1 MAADIRQAK
10 LLAANMLNRYNF
22 RNPPVDPRIIA
33 EAEGIRVFYT
43 DFTNH
48 PGLTNHQNSL
58 GFFDPTE
65 KTDLGN
71 GAIIINHNIFPQQ
84 KIYAIAYELG
94 RALMYYS
101 YENKQ
106 AENTQ
111 HECLVKY
118 PMNNCENN
126 LVANKFAVN
135 LLMPAKWVAK
145 FYFMIEDVG
154 RIPTSLELA
163 TYFNVSIDNMR
174 NRLQGMDF
182 E

>member
-1 MAADIRQAK
+1 MAAGIRQAK

-43 DFTNH
+43 
-48 PGLTNHQNSL
+48 
-58 GFFDPTE
+58 GFYDPTE

-71 GAIIINHNIFPQQ
+71 GAIIINHNIFSEQ

-94 RALMYYS
+94 RALMYDS

-111 HECLVKY
+111 HEY
-118 PMNNCENN
+118 PVQYQMNNYENN

-154 RIPTSLELA
+154 RIPTSRELA
-163 TYFNVSIDNMR
+163 TYFNVSVDNMR

>member
-1 MAADIRQAK
+1 MAAGIRQAK

-58 GFFDPTE
+58 GFYDPTE

-71 GAIIINHNIFPQQ
+71 GAIIINHNIFSEQ

-94 RALMYYS
+94 RALMYDS

-111 HECLVKY
+111 HEY
-118 PMNNCENN
+118 PVQYQMNNYENN

-154 RIPTSLELA
+154 RIPTSRELA
-163 TYFNVSIDNMR
+163 TYFNVSVDNMR